1 MMKKKIL
8 LLFALLWVPVFGV
21 LHAEEFLDVVSL
33 ESNDGKTAVFTSVGV
48 ADKKQDVV
56 ANATKS
62 LMHTLF
68 YLGVEGVNNGK
79 PLINAENKL
88 VTNPFFN
95 ETNKGAFY
103 VTASSGEVKKNG
115 QKKFQGTI
123 RLTVNIAYLIQY
135 LTQSKVL
142 NPKQTTTATEVDE
155 TAGMTLPTIMVMP
168 YVITNENEEAALQ
181 GDYDLRRAVNIIQEG
196 FQSKDIITRD
206 YEQAVKEARLN
217 GTWEEGTA
225 SSNLALLLETAGAD
239 VYVQVD
245 FKKDEN
251 AQGMSASLSMK
262 AYEGKGSSVIA
273 AQDYRTLRYRTSMMD
288 EVCRK
293 AVEECLPSFLDQIIK
308 NFNKGL
314 ANGTRVELRFSI
326 GETSAM
332 TFNTP
337 AGPHN
342 YALKNIIT
350 QWVRRNS
357 HQGKYHMQGAVDE
370 RMIFDYVMIPPID
383 KDGLKMDASQFAFY
397 LESYLKEDIGIDCK
411 CDVQSTGIY
420 VTIY

>member
-1 MMKKKIL
+1 MKKKIL
-8 LLFALLWVPVFGV
+8 SLLALLWVPVFGM
-21 LHAEEFLDVVSL
+21 LHAEEFLDIVTL

-48 ADKKQDVV
+48 ADKKPEVV

-68 YLGVEGVNNGK
+68 YLGVEGIRDGK
-79 PLINAENKL
+79 PLIDVENKL

-95 ETNKGAFY
+95 ETNKGGFY
-103 VTASSGEVKKNG
+103 VTASEGECKKNA
-115 QKKFQGTI
+115 QKKYQGTM
-123 RLTVNIAYLIQY
+123 RLTVNIAGLIRY

-142 NPKQTTTATEVDE
+142 NPNQKTTATEVDN

-168 YVITNENEEAALQ
+168 YVTASENEEAALQ

-196 FQSKDIITRD
+196 FQSKDIIIRD
-206 YEQAVKEARLN
+206 YEQAVKEARMN
-217 GTWEEGTA
+217 GTWEDGTA

-245 FKKDEN
+245 FKKDVN

-262 AYEGKGSSVIA
+262 AYEGKGSSVLA
-273 AQDYRTLRYRTSMMD
+273 AQDYRTLRYRTTMMD

-293 AVEECLPSFLDQIIK
+293 AVEECLPSFLEQIIK

-326 GETSAM
+326 AETSAT

-337 AGPHN
+337 VGPHN
-342 YALKNIIT
+342 YALKNIIN

-397 LESYLKEDIGIDCK
+397 LESYLKEEVGIDCR